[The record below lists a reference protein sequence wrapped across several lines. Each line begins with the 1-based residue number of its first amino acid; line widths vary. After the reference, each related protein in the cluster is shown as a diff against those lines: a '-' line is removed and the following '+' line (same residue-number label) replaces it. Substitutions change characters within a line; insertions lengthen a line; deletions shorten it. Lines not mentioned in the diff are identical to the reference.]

1 MAAIPGGERAL
12 RVFCSL
18 VCFPLTLTH
27 WLLTQKNKL
36 KVKPPGELINV
47 GTGRLH
53 LQITGE
59 GEHTVVLEAG
69 MGGCSLD
76 FSLVQPELSH
86 IAKVISYD
94 RAGLG
99 WSDKPL
105 ERATCRNYVR
115 DLRQLLQAKD
125 CKPPYLLVGHSYG
138 GMIVRF
144 FAAEYP
150 EEVEGLLLIDAA
162 HESRYLTEEMSE
174 LRTRSMT
181 THRKQYRLGY
191 LLAPTGILRLLQKY
205 VGARHLPAPIQK
217 TARVLGY
224 RSTAYASVYA
234 ELLGAEESALQLKA
248 AAPLWTNLPITVLS
262 AGKQDA
268 EWKQG
273 QAQLAGLSPV
283 VKQVIAEDSWHS
295 IQIHRPDIVT
305 AAVKELI
312 TELNILSNT

>member
-1 MAAIPGGERAL
+1 M
-12 RVFCSL
+12 
-18 VCFPLTLTH
+18 
-27 WLLTQKNKL
+27 
-36 KVKPPGELINV
+36 
-47 GTGRLH
+47 GTGQLH
-53 LQITGE
+53 LQVTGE

-76 FSLVQPELSH
+76 FSLVQPELSQ

-105 ERATCRNYVR
+105 ERATCRDYVR
-115 DLRQLLQAKD
+115 DLRQLLKTKD

-162 HESRYLTEEMSE
+162 HESRYLTEEMSDQ
-174 LRTRSMT
+174 RKRQIAA
-181 THRKQYRLGY
+181 HRKQYKLGY
-191 LLAPTGILRLLQKY
+191 LLAPTGILSLLQKH
-205 VGARHLPAPIQK
+205 VGARHLPASMQK

-224 RSTAYASVYA
+224 RSNAYSAVYT
-234 ELLGAEESALQLKA
+234 ELLDAEESALQLRA
-248 AAPLWTNLPITVLS
+248 TASLREDLPITVLS

-273 QAQLAGLSPV
+273 QAKLADVSPA

-295 IQIHRPDIVT
+295 IQIHRPDIVI

-312 TELNILSNT
+312 TELDNPQQ